1 MKKFKVLNR
10 EDILKVINYLR
21 IVNIEKPL
29 EISIK
34 QYKPN
39 RSAAQNRIYWRW
51 IQIISDDLGYTK
63 DELHA
68 VLAVKF
74 LGVVDIS
81 CMGES
86 ITQPVSTTSL
96 KVKEM
101 ADYLTRIEVFAASEL
116 GIVLP
121 NKDDEYF
128 EAMGYKRN

>member
-1 MKKFKVLNR
+1 MKKFIVMKS
-10 EDILKVINYLR
+10 EDIATVIKYLNV
-21 IVNIEKPL
+21 VNIEKPW
-29 EISIK
+29 SVDIK
-34 QYKPN
+34 KYKPN
-39 RSAAQNRIYWRW
+39 RSLAANRLYWRW

-81 CMGES
+81 CMGEN

-101 ADYLTRIEVFAASEL
+101 ADYLTRIEVFASSEL

-121 NKDDEYF
+121 NKDDEYY
-128 EAMGYKRN
+128 EAMGIRR

>member
-1 MKKFKVLNR
+1 MKKFQLVNN
-10 EDILKVINYLR
+10 EDRGRIIKYLMAIN
-21 IVNIEKPL
+21 IDKPL
-29 EISIK
+29 EVSVK
-34 QYKPN
+34 PYKPN
-39 RSAAQNRIYWRW
+39 RSAAQNRIYWKW

-121 NKDDEYF
+121 NRDDEYF
-128 EAMGYKRN
+128 EALGIKRR